1 MVSFWGLH
9 YAPRND
15 HKGARA
21 PPFLQEETDVTEPG
35 SHHRSHTARTPRTEA
50 VEEIPSRPGSR
61 AECLHMLSNV
71 HLKADERA
79 VSSKHLAVPRCVTAG
94 QKGSTEA
101 SPGESRWHTIKI
113 FKHNVFYWN
122 RKRCE
127 EQIGVSRVM
136 WGREC

>member
-1 MVSFWGLH
+1 MHRLAIFVYTQEKAETCLLCPDQVRVIMVSFWGLH

-101 SPGESRWHTIKI
+101 SSGESR
-113 FKHNVFYWN
+113 
-122 RKRCE
+122 
-127 EQIGVSRVM
+127 
-136 WGREC
+136 